1 MGLRTNENDARCS
14 QRPKKTSSCRCYSFP
29 HKRLLLENWDILA
42 ECYYSANLCFEILQ
56 FCFWLAGY
64 AGGDRFIG
72 NPIFGKIFTIV
83 KETLKFFAI
92 SLLSNGILNIEPLF
106 VKS

>member
-1 MGLRTNENDARCS
+1 MQDVLRDLKRHLLADATLSHTKDLC
-14 QRPKKTSSCRCYSFP
+14 
-29 HKRLLLENWDILA
+29 LLENWDILA

-56 FCFWLAGY
+56 FCFWLAGC
-64 AGGDRFIG
+64 AGGDQFIG
-72 NPIFGKIFTIV
+72 NPIFGKVFTIV

-92 SLLSNGILNIEPLF
+92 SLLNTGILNIGPLF

>member
-1 MGLRTNENDARCS
+1 MLLFPT
-14 QRPKKTSSCRCYSFP
+14 QKTYVYLC
-29 HKRLLLENWDILA
+29 LLENLDILA

-56 FCFWLAGY
+56 VCFWLAGC
-64 AGGDRFIG
+64 AGGDQVIG

-92 SLLSNGILNIEPLF
+92 SLLSNGILNIVANVVGEMSWICLI
-106 VKS
+106 